1 MQIHINISSNRSVR
15 INRNVHRYTVICVCF
30 LLPHRNV
37 HSRTMKC
44 VCILVLPGRASTHAR
59 TWLGGSLGKKTF
71 EGRGEGGIGMGA
83 STCSG
88 LFRGKDRGGRG
99 GGGGATAP
107 KKKKNFFFFF
117 GGAVPPPPLPPIFFF
132 FFWCPPPPSRG
143 GPRTSDVSISRTL
156 NGNAETV
163 YTLYTY
169 TYCVL

>member
-1 MQIHINISSNRSVR
+1 MDMQIHINISSSRSVR

-99 GGGGATAP
+99 GGAP
-107 KKKKNFFFFF
+107 PHQKKKIYFFFFL
-117 GGAVPPPPLPPIFFF
+117 GGCGPPPPSPLFLFF
-132 FFWCPPPPSRG
+132 FFWCPPPPGEGHVRATCQY
-143 GPRTSDVSISRTL
+143 P
-156 NGNAETV
+156 
-163 YTLYTY
+163 
-169 TYCVL
+169 VL